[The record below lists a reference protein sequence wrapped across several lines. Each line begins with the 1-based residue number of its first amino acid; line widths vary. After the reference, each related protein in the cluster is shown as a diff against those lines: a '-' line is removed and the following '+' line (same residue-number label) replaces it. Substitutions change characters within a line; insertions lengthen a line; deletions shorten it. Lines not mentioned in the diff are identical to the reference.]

1 MSTKQLQ
8 GRRKFVRDLAVGLT
22 AVPVSGM
29 AQAISTNSTSPP
41 MSRQSDRRYILD
53 IRDFGAIPDN
63 KTLATKSIQSAVDR
77 CHEAG
82 GGKVVI
88 PPGRYLSAPL
98 FLRSNLEL
106 ELLPGPRLHVAR
118 ARLLSS
124 GCSGSGPVTGDRRSV
139 ERVKCD
145 EPCYQAAT
153 GSAVK
158 APAAVRRMR
167 HSMMS

>member
-98 FLRSNLEL
+98 FLRSHLEL
-106 ELLPGPRLHVAR
+106 ELLPGAY
-118 ARLLSS
+118 LL
-124 GCSGSGPVTGDRRSV
+124 GSTNFDDYPTIQGRWEGLDRTIFASLLTGQDL
-139 ERVKCD
+139 
-145 EPCYQAAT
+145 
-153 GSAVK
+153 
-158 APAAVRRMR
+158 
-167 HSMMS
+167 